1 MNDIGE
7 IASAISSL
15 SPTSVAG
22 NQAILC
28 ASNILLLRTAFNNND
43 SNGISEVL
51 SWFKLNSTICPIHC
65 QEEAQHTYSI
75 YQNKLLISGLKKA
88 ISSTQNTLS
97 AGSPVDT
104 SHISKLQN
112 ILGITTHN
120 YNYNTNIIQ
129 IELADNVHY
138 KSNEVI
144 ALTEIAKD
152 MLEMRTAQ
160 FSLSTSSSLLSSP
173 LLSKLRVS
181 IERLSS
187 NMSEVISESTLKEV
201 AKAASEL
208 KYYELIKALEQAI
221 KSFTLISEYTGT
233 ILFPISIFIIYYY
246 TITDVVL
253 ELSLQPVSKY
263 IFDSNYESGAY
274 ASEVDLK
281 IDLYTNILDKAL
293 EVLSSSSL
301 FTSL

>member
-1 MNDIGE
+1 MNDIEE
-7 IASAISSL
+7 IATAISSL

-51 SWFKLNSTICPIHC
+51 SWFKSNSTICPLHC

-75 YQNKLLISGLKKA
+75 YQNKLLISGLRKA
-88 ISSTQNTLS
+88 IASTQVVLS
-97 AGSPVDT
+97 TGSPLDT

-112 ILGITTHN
+112 ILGITI
-120 YNYNTNIIQ
+120 YNYTNFNTYIML
-129 IELADNVHY
+129 IELANNVHY

-144 ALTEIAKD
+144 ALTDIAKD

-173 LLSKLRVS
+173 LLSKLRDS

-233 ILFPISIFIIYYY
+233 IFFIIIFIIII
-246 TITDVVL
+246 TIIIIIITTIARCCSRAIV
-253 ELSLQPVSKY
+253 
-263 IFDSNYESGAY
+263 AT
-274 ASEVDLK
+274 A
-281 IDLYTNILDKAL
+281 
-293 EVLSSSSL
+293 
-301 FTSL
+301 